1 MKICIV
7 KTSSIG
13 DIAHSAFL
21 PEIIRMHMPHAVIH
35 WYCDKNFQD
44 ILQENAFITKVHTVV
59 SKGASNR
66 KWQFVKQLMQL
77 RKNAKEEKYD
87 IVIDLQGSFKSSL
100 IAKALCVNNHL
111 WGFKHTRDSIASKL
125 YNYYSHVPLHTNIYR
140 RNLQLINDSLEMQGS
155 LGQVTI
161 PYLYTRTLYDIE
173 NLSQIKEKSSSKPH
187 ILIFPS
193 SSTPTKNY
201 SETNWQSLIS
211 DLNSYNVTL
220 LYGNS
225 QEKDLC
231 NEIARNR
238 GRVHIVG
245 NLTLENIKGLLTRM
259 DCVIGA
265 DTGILHMASALGIP
279 NITLY
284 GPTPAY
290 RTWINAPYSIPL
302 QGNGDVN
309 SIPPREILQSLA
321 FLNI

>member
-13 DIAHSAFL
+13 DISHSAFL

-35 WYCDKNFQD
+35 WYCDKTFQD
-44 ILQENAFITKVHTVV
+44 ILQENTFITKVHTVI
-59 SKGASNR
+59 SKGASNK
-66 KWQFVKQLMQL
+66 KWQFFKQLMQI
-77 RKNAKEEKYD
+77 RRNAKDERYD

-111 WGFKHTRDSIASKL
+111 WGFKHTRDSFANKL
-125 YNYYSHVPLHTNIYR
+125 YNYHSHIPLHTNIYR
-140 RNLQLINDSLEMQGS
+140 RNLQLVNDALEMQGR
-155 LGQVTI
+155 LCEVTI
-161 PYLYTRTLYDIE
+161 PYLYTRTSGDIE
-173 NLSQIKEKSSSKPH
+173 NLSQIKEKTKSKPH

-193 SSTPTKNY
+193 SSTEKKNY
-201 SETNWQSLIS
+201 SEVNWQSLIS
-211 DLNSYNVTL
+211 DLNNYNVTL
-220 LYGNS
+220 LYGNA

-231 NEIARNR
+231 NEIAKNR

-265 DTGILHMASALGIP
+265 DTGILHMASALGVP

-284 GPTPAY
+284 GPTPSY

-302 QGNGDVN
+302 QGNGNVN
-309 SIPPREILQSLA
+309 SIPAREILQSLI